1 MLYLS
6 IFIVISVAILRFF
19 DRDVRALFALYLL
32 SKWLVVGTFNAMVS
46 FAERETRAEGVK
58 KARYCVC
65 IPFIPFHV
73 IFLVMFG
80 INFQPNFGFHCRDS
94 MNFPL
99 MLMIIEIIYL
109 ITVIS
114 VWVLHCKDWTI
125 SWETNHL
132 DDRRKLVK
140 DIFRT

>member
-6 IFIVISVAILRFF
+6 IAIVISVAVLRFF
-19 DRDVRALFALYLL
+19 DKDVRALFALYLL
-32 SKWLVVGTFNAMVS
+32 SKWLVVGSFNAIVV
-46 FAERETRAEGVK
+46 FAERETRSEDVK
-58 KARYCVC
+58 KARYCVH

-73 IFLVMFG
+73 IYLVMFC
-80 INFQPNFGFHCRDS
+80 INFLPNLGFHCRDS